1 MWAKIFTH
9 LFEFQCY
16 TYKENKNYQ
25 TGLEYNYN
33 ICLFEQI
40 TQSYALGDDSSDS
53 SNINL
58 GSWDGQMIAIEEDD
72 LLVMH
77 YDNGSTE
84 WCADGNTTFARDTDI
99 YHFCGSS
106 NHIVSVHET
115 TECSYNI
122 VFSVNCTVD
131 NY

>member
-1 MWAKIFTH
+1 MWATIFTH
-9 LFEFQCY
+9 LIEFQCY

-25 TGLEYNYN
+25 TGLEYNYK
-33 ICLFEQI
+33 ICPYEQI
-40 TQSYALGDDSSDS
+40 TQSFALDNSSYSWD
-53 SNINL
+53 INL
-58 GSWDGQMIAIEEDD
+58 GSWDGNIRIMEEDD
-72 LLVMH
+72 LLAMH

-131 NY
+131 NN